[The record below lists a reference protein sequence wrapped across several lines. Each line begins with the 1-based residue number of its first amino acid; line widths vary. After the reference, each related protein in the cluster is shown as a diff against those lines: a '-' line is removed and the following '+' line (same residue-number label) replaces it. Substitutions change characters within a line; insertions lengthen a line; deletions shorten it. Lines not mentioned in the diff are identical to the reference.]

1 MQYLIKDNVLIGP
14 VTTQSFGYLIIFESV
29 QPRIFYNLLTRLYKH
44 VVIHVCLSFRP
55 RFKENISPD
64 SHSFVSELTAREKVT
79 DSLHGNAQDKNQ
91 GAPCQTKQGHE
102 GERK

>member
-1 MQYLIKDNVLIGP
+1 MQYLIKDNVLIGS
-14 VTTQSFGYLIIFESV
+14 VTTQRNFCHKYCG
-29 QPRIFYNLLTRLYKH
+29 NDK
-44 VVIHVCLSFRP
+44 
-55 RFKENISPD
+55 RFSPD
-64 SHSFVSELTAREKVT
+64 SHSFVSELIAREKVT